1 MVKVLS
7 AGSTLHGLRPC
18 AEIFARDSG
27 ILVDVATDHGH
38 SIHHAVLRG
47 EADADVM
54 VLPSDM
60 IAALIAAAL
69 ADAETVIAI
78 GSVCIGAAVRAD
90 ATRPDVSTVTTL
102 REALTAADAVLLTLA
117 PTGNHLMQVVARL
130 GLGEAVAGKLARF
143 ATSALLNRHL
153 VDSAGLG
160 AIGFGPATEIK
171 SWRDKGVAYA
181 GAIPDETQVVLP
193 YSAAVLA
200 RTQAREGAHALLT
213 FLATAEARRH
223 FLASGIE

>member
-78 GSVCIGAAVRAD
+78 GSVCIGAAVRTD
-90 ATRPDVSTVTTL
+90 APPSDVSTMTAL
-102 REALTAADAVLLTLA
+102 RQALTAADAVLLTLA
-117 PTGNHLMQVVARL
+117 PTGDHLMQVIARL
-130 GLGEAVAGKLARF
+130 GLTDTIAGKLQRF

-153 VDSAGLG
+153 VESADPGV
-160 AIGFGPATEIK
+160 IGFGPATEIK

-181 GAIPDETQVVLP
+181 GAIPDEVQVVLP
-193 YSAAVLA
+193 YSAAMLT
-200 RTQAREGAHALLT
+200 RTQAPEQARALLD
-213 FLATAEARRH
+213 FLTTAEARRH
-223 FLASGIE
+223 FLVSGVE